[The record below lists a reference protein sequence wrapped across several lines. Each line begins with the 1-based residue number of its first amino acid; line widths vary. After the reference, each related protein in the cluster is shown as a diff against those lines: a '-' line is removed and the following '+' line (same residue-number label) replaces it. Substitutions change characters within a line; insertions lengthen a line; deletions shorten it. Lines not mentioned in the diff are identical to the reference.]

1 MFIECS
7 FLFQDILDIWFDSGI
22 SWSHVLNSPKV
33 ADLYLEG
40 IDQFTGWFQSSLI
53 TSVAARGIAPFKSIF
68 VHGFAVDE
76 KNAKMSKSIGN
87 VTHPKDIIGNYS
99 IDVLRWWTA
108 KHLIGQAPV
117 SIKSD
122 LFEKSVTDVQQIR
135 NVLRFMMG
143 YLDQMSKLSNGEE
156 FIKINYEQLTRL
168 EVYSLNAVA
177 LFAQHAQKLSG
188 NYRFPSLVTHIMT
201 YVRNELS
208 AFFLHTMKD
217 RLYMSPRN
225 GNGELL
231 NVMLAQFCMLIKA
244 IWPILPHLA
253 EECWSYYDKQSFF
266 RTKFDVPNCW
276 LNDEFDEA
284 MKIVKGLIALCG
296 TNLSKSPFHYR
307 AIVSG
312 NEKIVQELEV
322 SEIKLKSRNMVNCE

>member
-1 MFIECS
+1 MS
-7 FLFQDILDIWFDSGI
+7 FSLLFQDILDIWFDSGI

-87 VTHPKDIIGNYS
+87 VTHPKDIIENYS
-99 IDVLRWWTA
+99 VDVLRCWTA
-108 KHLIGQAPV
+108 KHLIGQAPIP
-117 SIKSD
+117 IKSD
-122 LFEKSVTDVQQIR
+122 LIENSATDVQQIR
-135 NVLRFMMG
+135 SILRFILG
-143 YLDQMSKLSNGEE
+143 YLDQMPKLSNDKE
-156 FIKINYEQLTRL
+156 FIKINYDQLTPL

-177 LFAQHAQKLSG
+177 VFAQHAQKLAA
-188 NYRFPSLVTHIMT
+188 NYQFPSLVTHIT
-201 YVRNELS
+201 AYVQNDLS
-208 AFFLHTMKD
+208 AFFLHTIKY
-217 RLYMSPRN
+217 RLYLCPRN
-225 GNGELL
+225 ENDELL
-231 NVMLAQFCMLIKA
+231 NVMLAHFCMIIKV

-266 RTKFDVPNCW
+266 KTKFDIPRAW
-276 LNDEFDEA
+276 LNEEFDET

-307 AIVSG
+307 AIITG
-312 NEKIVQELEV
+312 NEKTMQELEV
-322 SEIKLKSRNMVNCE
+322 S